1 MRRPLLLGHRG
12 TRRDARENTF
22 AAFDLAL
29 AHGCNGFEFDVRR
42 TADGRGFVCH
52 NPTFEHLRISTAT
65 FAQISARQRHAARIL
80 PCIDDVLERYAAAA
94 FLDIEVKEPGLE
106 DVVCAALGEH
116 MPQRGYVVS
125 SFLPEVI
132 IAMRCR
138 DAHLPLGLICDT
150 RRQLERWSELPVAFV
165 MPHLSLVSE
174 GLVETLHEAGKQ
186 VFAWTV
192 NDKRTMLRLADAGV
206 DAIISDHP
214 ALLCRTLAGR

>member
-12 TRRDARENTF
+12 ARRGAPENTF

-29 AHGCNGFEFDVRR
+29 AQGCNGFEFDVRR

-52 NPTFEHLRISTAT
+52 DPIFERLKIATAT
-65 FAQISARQRHAARIL
+65 FAQLSARRRHTVQIL

-94 FLDIEVKEPGLE
+94 FLDIELKEPGLE
-106 DVVCAALGEH
+106 DVVCTALREH

-132 IAMRCR
+132 TALHSR
-138 DAHLPLGLICDT
+138 DARLPLGLICDT
-150 RRQLERWSELPVAFV
+150 RRQLERWSELAAGFV
-165 MPHLSLVSE
+165 MPHRSLVSE

-186 VFAWTV
+186 VFVWTV
-192 NDKRTMLRLADAGV
+192 NDWRTMLRLADSGV
-206 DAIISDHP
+206 DAIISDDP
-214 ALLCRTLAGR
+214 ALLSRTLTGR